1 LVEEDIKADAELL
14 ADAEDSSHE
23 KQLPDVE
30 PEVEE
35 IEEEQ
40 AQAEVLP
47 PEDDDITGDSIN
59 YTILSA
65 ASTTS
70 RICARRV
77 IEKYNHVFHPQY
89 IPLILSVKT
98 LGILNDLDEMVDDF
112 IVVSKNISK
121 ARPGDVLNLT
131 IYTPEARRIADLK

>member
-1 LVEEDIKADAELL
+1 M
-14 ADAEDSSHE
+14 
-23 KQLPDVE
+23 
-30 PEVEE
+30 
-35 IEEEQ
+35 
-40 AQAEVLP
+40 
-47 PEDDDITGDSIN
+47 
-59 YTILSA
+59 
-65 ASTTS
+65 
-70 RICARRV
+70 